1 MPIDFQPGEPSH
13 NGECV
18 AGTCLSWS
26 LKGSHTM
33 TQIFDELS
41 PTRRSLSELLTHAVF
56 RAIDKLDSS
65 GVSPP
70 LGDQPW

>member
-1 MPIDFQPGEPSH
+1 MMQAILGRKL
-13 NGECV
+13 G
-18 AGTCLSWS
+18 
-26 LKGSHTM
+26 M